1 MSRAKSTRLPAMRY
15 RHARRPDVEQLAELA
30 LRSYRIRTI
39 EAQRQFYTDHPRFA
53 FTDVRVGEV
62 DGALVSSLVLVP
74 FHAFVR
80 GMRLPVRGVG
90 GVAVSPEHRRR
101 GIGEAMV
108 RAALREMRQRGDAF
122 SMLYAFR
129 SDFYQRLGYGL
140 IERSLMISTPPA
152 LIPASPEVRR
162 VRRARLPDRPGVEQ
176 LYARLAEERGHFAF
190 ERRPEWWAR
199 RLWEYEGDWVV
210 YEKTRGRIEGYLQY
224 QVDSGDGPWKLVIN
238 VNEMLASTPE
248 AQRGLWGYLHG
259 LRDQAVEVTALVADD
274 FIWPVA
280 VADPANLHGELKL
293 FGHRSRGHA
302 GYGAML
308 RIVDVKAAF
317 EAMPV
322 AREARGEVAF
332 DVKDDVLPANQRVW
346 RVHATGGRLEVRV
359 ETARMQGSRSRL
371 PRLTL
376 SVDMLASVMSGSLSP
391 VIAAEAGLVADVR
404 DGAAIV
410 ESWFRARP
418 AFVHPFNA
426 F

>member
-248 AQRGLWGYLHG
+248 AQRGLWSYLHG

-280 VADPANLHGELKL
+280 VADPANLHGEMKL

-418 AFVHPFNA
+418 AFIHPFNA

>member
-1 MSRAKSTRLPAMRY
+1 MSRTKPSRPPALRY
-15 RHARRPDVEQLAELA
+15 RHARRPDVEQLADLA
-30 LRSYRIRTI
+30 LRSYRVRTL

-62 DGALVSSLVLVP
+62 DGALVASLVFYP
-74 FHAFVR
+74 FTAFVR
-80 GMRLPVRGVG
+80 GARLPVRGIG

-101 GIGEAMV
+101 GIGEALV

-152 LIPASPEVRR
+152 LLPASPEIRR
-162 VRRARLPDRPGVEQ
+162 VRRMRLPDRPLVEA

-190 ERRPEWWAR
+190 ERRPEWWSR
-199 RLWEYEGDWVV
+199 RLWDYEGDWVV
-210 YEKTRGRIEGYLQY
+210 YERTRGQIEGYLQY
-224 QVDSGDGPWKLVIN
+224 QIDSADGPWKLVVN
-238 VNEMLASTPE
+238 VNEIMAATPD
-248 AQRGLWGYLHG
+248 AQRGLWAYLHA
-259 LRDQAVEVTALVADD
+259 LRDQAVEVTALVPDD
-274 FIWPVA
+274 FVWPVA
-280 VADPANLHGELKL
+280 TSDPANLRGEMKL

-302 GYGAML
+302 GYGGML
-308 RIVDVKAAF
+308 RVVDVKAAF
-317 EAMPV
+317 EALPV

-332 DVKDDVLPANQRVW
+332 EVQDDVLPANQRVW
-346 RVHATGGRLEVRV
+346 RVHAGGGRLEVRA
-359 ETARMQGSRSRL
+359 ETPRMQGSRSRL

-376 SVDMLASVMSGSLSP
+376 SVDMLSSILAGALSP
-391 VIAAEAGLVADVR
+391 VLAAEAGLIADVR
-404 DGAAIV
+404 DAAAIT

-418 AFVHPFNA
+418 AFIHPFNA